1 MYKEQIKKRLNEEFT
16 KSDKKEIQKMIDS
29 SFDDLVRDSNFEK
42 KVENIVKSN
51 MKIQGNKKLEKEITE
66 ITKNVITQLYRVL
79 WVRRN
84 FWKNSI
90 TNK

>member
-1 MYKEQIKKRLNEEFT
+1 MYKEQIKKRLNEEFNKT
-16 KSDKKEIQKMIDS
+16 EKKEIQKMIDS
-29 SFDDLVRDSNFEK
+29 SFDDLVRDSSFEK
-42 KVENIVKSN
+42 KVEKIVKSN
-51 MKIQGNKKLEKEITE
+51 MKVQGNTKLEKEITD